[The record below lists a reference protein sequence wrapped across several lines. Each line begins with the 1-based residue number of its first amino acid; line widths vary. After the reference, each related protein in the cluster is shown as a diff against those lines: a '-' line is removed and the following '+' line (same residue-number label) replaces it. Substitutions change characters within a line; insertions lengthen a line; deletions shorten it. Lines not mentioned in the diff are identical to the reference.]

1 MKSKNLVT
9 IVLLLFV
16 AASIVVLAVK
26 SLRRN
31 PQAVA
36 SSNTTDGGPPTAAQV
51 DLPTDGVVAYYFHGT
66 TRCPTCQTIES
77 YAHEAIQ
84 LGFADQIKDGTIRW
98 QVLNYEAPE
107 NARFAKEF
115 EIVAPTLV
123 LVRMKNGKQ
132 VKWENLM
139 KVWELVDDRP
149 AFVEFVQ
156 KKLEDLMQS

>member
-1 MKSKNLVT
+1 MNSKNIVT
-9 IVLLLFV
+9 VALLLFV
-16 AASIVVLAVK
+16 TAAIAVLATK
-26 SLRRN
+26 SLRQK
-31 PQAVA
+31 PQANA
-36 SSNTTDGGPPTAAQV
+36 SSNTTTTGAETTPV
-51 DLPTDGVVAYYFHGT
+51 ELPTNGVVAYYFHGT

-77 YAHEAIQ
+77 YSHDAIR
-84 LGFADQIKDGTIRW
+84 LAFADQIKDGTIKW

-107 NARFAKEF
+107 NAHFTTEY

-123 LVRMKNGKQ
+123 LVRTKDGKP

-139 KVWELVDDRP
+139 QVWEMVDDRA